1 MMSHSSGFAPSVSD
15 QAREVVWRIFGN
27 GESPLTGRSSYE
39 LIRPIVESFVPVV
52 NQREVTRE
60 IQGWFESHGSRHW
73 LRSEMEGPV
82 ATVIVKELKTVD
94 WSETAVWAI
103 GSIDA
108 NLAASLMH
116 ADWPPSA
123 IDGFVH
129 ATLETLKTAC
139 NRNRVLDAS
148 SILGSVRDVARVEI
162 PKDAFSLEVKVETFQ
177 QLLVQDLRLVFGLH
191 AVVGNLIDLSMTLRP
206 DQFNHLVE
214 SIAHPVVQARAAF
227 CAIRDAR
234 HSNHRATLDW
244 IRADSCPAQIAIAIV
259 LSLETV
265 NCLDHDIRW
274 DRDIRPFTGHNDVT
288 HQWSTELRPSC
299 DDLDKAAANLLTG
312 LVDSLLR
319 LNPQGC
325 VRWVGELLGMAPSC
339 LDSQGNGKPAR
350 VQQLETACI
359 EVLVR
364 LARQSWSRDLTESLI
379 RGLRTAPQET
389 WTRHLGAFAWKLRG
403 SAPKHAVQIA
413 QVTLCCHETHIVEVL
428 TNNIP
433 MLDENDWERRERNVS
448 LGACLAVVERTRD
461 LQEWVVDRC
470 RQLPLSAWDADLE
483 GLRTFNTAEKVAR
496 HRFLV
501 AFHAISPLGELGRR
515 IDPAV
520 VLSLTEKFFDHCHYA
535 QPYVSKHPASSNEAE
550 HVARYAVAY
559 GGART
564 QWLLD
569 LVRHPAV
576 GARILWAIV
585 SQGGLSIE
593 RVEDGGAGPHLDE
606 MFVTELASI
615 ASGRFEEGRRCD
627 LETLI
632 YWGHLWLSL
641 GKTEEAEQAALALLA
656 FPKKLRTR
664 ARTILILKLLAL
676 VAGKGGLELPLRDR
690 LQAMYRELW
699 SVFTPLEERPDREQI
714 DTLLKGLPH
723 GLLSMWNT

>member
-1 MMSHSSGFAPSVSD
+1 MMSHGSGFAPSVSD
-15 QAREVVWRIFGN
+15 QAREVVWRVFGN

-39 LIRPIVESFVPVV
+39 LICPIVESFVPAAD
-52 NQREVTRE
+52 QRTVARE
-60 IQGWFESHGSRHW
+60 IQGWFSSFGSRHW
-73 LRSEMEGPV
+73 LQSEMEGPV
-82 ATVIVKELKTVD
+82 ATVIVEELKAVDWSVD

-116 ADWPPSA
+116 ADWSPAA
-123 IDGFVH
+123 IDGFVD
-129 ATLETLKTAC
+129 ATLEILKTTC

-148 SILGSVRDVARVEI
+148 RVLSSDLDGARAEI
-162 PKDAFSLEVKVETFQ
+162 PQDAFSLEVKVETFRK
-177 QLLVQDLRLVFGLH
+177 LLVQDLRLVFGLH
-191 AVVGNLIDLSMTLRP
+191 VVVGNLIDLSMVLRP
-206 DQFNHLVE
+206 DLLNHLVD

-274 DRDIRPFTGHNDVT
+274 DRDIRPFTGHNDAT

-299 DDLDKAAANLLTG
+299 DDLDREAENLLTG
-312 LVDSLLR
+312 LVDSLLQ
-319 LNPQGC
+319 LGPPKC

-339 LDSQGNGKPAR
+339 LESQGNGKPAR

-364 LARQSWSRDLTESLI
+364 LARQSWSCDLTESLI
-379 RGLRTAPQET
+379 RGLRTAPQEM
-389 WTRHLGAFAWKLRG
+389 WTRHLGAFAWELRG
-403 SAPKHAVQIA
+403 SAPKHAAPIA
-413 QVTLCCHETHIVEVL
+413 QAALCCHEAHIVEVL
-428 TNNIP
+428 TDNIP
-433 MLDENDWERRERNVS
+433 MLDENNWERRERNVS
-448 LGACLAVVERTRD
+448 LGASLAVAERTRD
-461 LQEWVVDRC
+461 LQEWIVDCC
-470 RQLPLSAWDADLE
+470 RQLPLSAWDADDLE
-483 GLRTFNTAEKVAR
+483 DLRTFNTAEKVAR
-496 HRFLV
+496 HWFLV

-535 QPYVSKHPASSNEAE
+535 QPYAFKHPASSNEAE
-550 HVARYAVAY
+550 YVARYAVAY

-569 LVRHPAV
+569 LARHPAV
-576 GARILWAIV
+576 GARILWAMV
-585 SQGGLSIE
+585 NQGGLSIE

-615 ASGRFEEGRRCD
+615 ASGRFEGGRRCD
-627 LETLI
+627 LETLM

-641 GKTEEAEQAALALLA
+641 GKTQEAKQAALAILA
-656 FPKKLRTR
+656 FPEKLLTR
-664 ARTILILKLLAL
+664 AHTILILKLLAL
-676 VAGKGGLELPLRDR
+676 VAGKSGLELPLRDR

-699 SVFTPLEERPDREQI
+699 SVFTPLEERSDREQI
-714 DTLLKGLPH
+714 DTLLKGS
-723 GLLSMWNT
+723 GG